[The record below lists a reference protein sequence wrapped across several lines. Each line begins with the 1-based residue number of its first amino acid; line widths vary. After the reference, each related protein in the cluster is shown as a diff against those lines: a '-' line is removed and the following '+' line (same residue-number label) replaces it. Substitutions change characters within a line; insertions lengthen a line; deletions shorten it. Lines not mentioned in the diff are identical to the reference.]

1 MGVAVDET
9 RRDDMSFRVDN
20 FVSGPADFA
29 NRSDAATLDP
39 DVGLIARQARAV
51 DDGTPANNQIV

>member
-1 MGVAVDET
+1 
-9 RRDDMSFRVDN
+9 MSFRVDN

-29 NRSDAATLDP
+29 NRSDATTLDP

-51 DDGTPANNQIV
+51 DDSAPANNQIV